1 LAYCLDGDGAQAKQD
16 LLKEAIA
23 AVRRCEPVYRMAHDR
38 WVSGLNTPAKE
49 TVFVPWR
56 LAIGLGIESVLETG
70 ITLHRTYGTPLIP
83 GSALKGLAAH
93 YCHSVWG
100 AADQEYV
107 SKGSL
112 YREMF
117 GVTADAGHITFHDAW
132 ILPDSLRGNDSGL
145 VLDVMTPHH
154 GDYYMSKE
162 DSQPPSDYDDPT
174 PVPFL
179 SVRGK
184 FCLAVTCDGDGVQAD
199 NWAKRALALLKEA
212 LKEWGVGGKTNSG
225 YGRIA

>member
-1 LAYCLDGDGAQAKQD
+1 LAYCLDADGAPAKQK

-23 AVRRCEPVYRMAHDR
+23 AVGRCAPVYRMAYER
-38 WVSGLNTPAKE
+38 WAGGLNTPAKE
-49 TVFVPWR
+49 TVSIPWR
-56 LAIGLGIESVLETG
+56 LAIGLGNESVLETG

-93 YCHSVWG
+93 YCHTVWG
-100 AADQEYV
+100 AADGEYL
-107 SKGSL
+107 SNGSL

-117 GVTADAGHITFHDAW
+117 GITADAGHITFHDAW
-132 ILPDSLRGNDSGL
+132 ILPDSLSSGL

-154 GDYYMSKE
+154 GGYYMSKE
-162 DSQPPSDYDDPT
+162 DTEPPSDFDDPI

-179 SVRGK
+179 SIRGR
-184 FCLAVTCDGDGVQAD
+184 FYLAVTCDGEGEQAQ
-199 NWAKRALALLKEA
+199 NWANRALVLLKEA

-225 YGRIA
+225 YGRMV